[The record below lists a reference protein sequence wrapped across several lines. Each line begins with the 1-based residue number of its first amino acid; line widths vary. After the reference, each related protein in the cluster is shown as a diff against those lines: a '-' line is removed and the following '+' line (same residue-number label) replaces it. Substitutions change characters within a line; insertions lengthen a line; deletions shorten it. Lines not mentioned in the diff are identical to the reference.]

1 MTVVAVTGAGGRLGR
16 HVARRLRDRADGV
29 GVVLTT
35 RRPEA
40 LADVAAEGVQV
51 RRADFD
57 DPASLQ
63 AALAGV
69 DRLLV
74 ISTDVVGER
83 VRQHRDAFAAA
94 ARAGVQHVVYTSML
108 HPTPDHPS
116 APLSRDHRASE
127 EALRGDGLAW
137 SILRY
142 GFFTEALVGTCER
155 AIASGRLVSNAGA
168 GRAAWVSVADC
179 ADAAVCVLLDGGR
192 HGETIDIAGAEAV
205 SYADVAQLAGELG
218 GHAVELVDVDDAT
231 YRDGLLQRGV
241 GEADADEYTS
251 FGRAI
256 REGFA
261 TGESAPLVAITGR
274 APRSVRDVLVAHGVG
289 GGR

>member
-16 HVARRLRDRADGV
+16 QVARQLRERADGV
-29 GVVLTT
+29 DVVLTT

-40 LADVAAEGVQV
+40 LADLAGDGAQV

-57 DPASLQ
+57 DPQSLQ
-63 AALAGV
+63 TALAGV

-74 ISTDVVGER
+74 ISTDVLGER
-83 VRQHRDAFAAA
+83 VRQHRAAFGAAV
-94 ARAGVQHVVYTSML
+94 RAGVQHVVYTSML
-108 HPTPDHPS
+108 HPTLDHPS

-127 EALRGDGLAW
+127 EALRDDGRRW
-137 SILRY
+137 TILRY
-142 GFFTEALVGTCER
+142 GFFTEALVGTCEG
-155 AIASGRLVSNAGA
+155 AIASGRLVSNAGD
-168 GRAAWVSVADC
+168 GRAAWVAVADC
-179 ADAAVCVLLDGGR
+179 ADAAVSVLLDGGR

-205 SYADVAQLAGELG
+205 SYGDVAQLATELG
-218 GHAVELVDVDDAT
+218 GRAVELVDVDDAT

-261 TGESAPLVAITGR
+261 TGESGPLVALTGHR
-274 APRSVRDVLVAHGVG
+274 PRSVRDVLVEHGVG